1 VEKICK
7 FYEKKIQYTIY
18 HDESFFLGKN
28 HFQSKLVLIIKMADA
43 C

>member
-1 VEKICK
+1 MMKV
-7 FYEKKIQYTIY
+7 
-18 HDESFFLGKN
+18 FFLGKN